1 MPTEKLIVIN
11 SRDKIS
17 GTNSNFT
24 VQFNDSIAQ
33 EVVKIIVKEIYIPNQ
48 FYNVE
53 NDGKRKNNTLV
64 LNQNGGG
71 DVSITV
77 PEGQYN
83 IDTLIATLKPL
94 IDGILIDGAIVTITK
109 NNTTNKL
116 TFTFTGAG
124 TPANNNVSF
133 VDTSLIKSLI
143 GFDATIP
150 AVAIVNMPYPWNLN
164 QLQYVQ
170 VHSPELASTHGMDAG
185 ANTTINLLES
195 VSLNNAGFGAVAYK
209 QANDDELH
217 EIIYDDQRVIQ
228 QVRIKLRDSSG
239 NILSLP
245 DNHHCSI
252 IVKAYF

>member
-17 GTNSNFT
+17 GTNSDFT

-33 EVVKIIVKEIYIPNQ
+33 EVVKIICKEIYIPNQ

-64 LNQNGGG
+64 LNQSGVGELT
-71 DVSITV
+71 ITV

-83 IDTLIATLKPL
+83 IDTLIITLKTL
-94 IDGILIDGAIVTITK
+94 IDNILIDNAIVTITK

-116 TFTFTGAG
+116 TFTFSGAT

-150 AVAIVNMPYPWNLN
+150 AVAIVNMPYSWNLN

-185 ANTTINLLES
+185 ANTTINLLET
-195 VSLNNAGFGAVAYK
+195 VSLNSTGFGGVAYK

-228 QVRIKLRDSSG
+228 QVRIKLRDSDG

-245 DNHHCSI
+245 ANHHCSI

>member
-1 MPTEKLIVIN
+1 MPTEKIIVIN

-24 VQFNDSIAQ
+24 VQFNDSISQ
-33 EVVKIIVKEIYIPNQ
+33 EVVKIIVKEVYIPNQ

-64 LNQNGGG
+64 LNQNGAGN
-71 DVSITV
+71 VTV
-77 PEGQYN
+77 TIAEGQYN
-83 IDTLIATLKPL
+83 IDTLITSLKAAIDLVL
-94 IDGILIDGAIVTITK
+94 IDNAIVTITK
-109 NNTTNKL
+109 NTLTNKL
-116 TFTFTGAG
+116 TFTFSGA
-124 TPANNNVSF
+124 TAPANNNVSF

-150 AVAIVNMPYPWNLN
+150 ETNILNMPYSWNLN

-185 ANTTINLLES
+185 ANTTINLLET
-195 VSLNNAGFGAVAYK
+195 VSLNSAGFGGVAYK

-228 QVRIKLRDSSG
+228 QVRIKLRDSDG
-239 NILSLP
+239 NILTLP
-245 DNHHCSI
+245 DNHHCTI
-252 IVKAYF
+252 MVKAYF

>member
-1 MPTEKLIVIN
+1 MPVEKLLIIN

-17 GTNSNFT
+17 GSNSDFT

-33 EVVKIIVKEIYIPNQ
+33 EVVKIICKEFYIPNQ

-64 LNQNGGG
+64 LNQNGVGNLTI
-71 DVSITV
+71 SV

-83 IDTLIATLKPL
+83 IDTLIATLKTR
-94 IDGILIDGAIVTITK
+94 IDNILIDNVIVTITK

-116 TFTFTGAG
+116 TFTFTGASN
-124 TPANNNVSF
+124 PANNNVSF

-150 AVAIVNMPYPWNLN
+150 AVSTVNMPYPWNLN

-185 ANTTINLLES
+185 ANTTINLLET
-195 VSLNNAGFGAVAYK
+195 VSLNSTGFGGVAYK

-228 QVRIKLRDSSG
+228 QVRIKLRDSDG

-245 DNHHCSI
+245 DNHHCTI

>member
-17 GTNSNFT
+17 GSNTDFT
-24 VQFNDSIAQ
+24 VQFNDSLSQ
-33 EVVKIIVKEIYIPNQ
+33 EVLKIICKEIYIPNQ

-64 LNQNGGG
+64 INQNGLGLL
-71 DVSITV
+71 TV
-77 PEGQYN
+77 TIAEGQYN
-83 IDTLIATLKPL
+83 IDSLIAVLKTG
-94 IDGILIDGAIVTITK
+94 IDAVLVDGVTVGITK
-109 NNTTNKL
+109 NTTTNKL

-133 VDTSLIKSLI
+133 IDTSLIKSLI

-150 AVAIVNMPYPWNLN
+150 QANVLNMPYPWNLN
-164 QLQYVQ
+164 ELQYVQ

-195 VSLNNAGFGAVAYK
+195 VSLTSAPFGGVAYK
-209 QANDDELH
+209 QSNDDELH
-217 EIIYDDQRVIQ
+217 EILYDDQRVLQ

-245 DNHHCSI
+245 PNHHCSI